1 MRKNVPG
8 DGDGDVLFLYLKIVG
23 FRKELYGYK

>member
-8 DGDGDVLFLYLKIVG
+8 DGDVLFLIQKIVG

>member
-8 DGDGDVLFLYLKIVG
+8 DGDVPFLYLKIVG

>member
-1 MRKNVPG
+1 MRKNVP
-8 DGDGDVLFLYLKIVG
+8 GDGDVLFLYLKIVG

>member
-8 DGDGDVLFLYLKIVG
+8 DGDVLFFVIKIVG